1 MVYQSDNHKYLSRDL
16 VLIDVIITL
25 LLFASLNGCFIRKFR
40 SKLNSFFLVL
50 YVTIDFTITIAL
62 FLLTQKKKQFVVAT
76 FLCCPADYLQH
87 FFSVPVRVRVCAS
100 ACEQDRESKMW
111 RKKRESV
118 SVMEKE

>member
-1 MVYQSDNHKYLSRDL
+1 MEGEVRGREGERYRVQSLGY
-16 VLIDVIITL
+16 
-25 LLFASLNGCFIRKFR
+25 SLC
-40 SKLNSFFLVL
+40 
-50 YVTIDFTITIAL
+50 
-62 FLLTQKKKQFVVAT
+62 VAT